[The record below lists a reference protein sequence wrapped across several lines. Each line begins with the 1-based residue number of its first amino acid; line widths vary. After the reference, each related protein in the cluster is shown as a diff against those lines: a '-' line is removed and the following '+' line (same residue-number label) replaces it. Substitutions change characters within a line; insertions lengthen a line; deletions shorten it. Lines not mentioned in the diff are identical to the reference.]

1 MSINHRGGEKSFA
14 EDVAVDAEGNA
25 YVTDCTASKIWK
37 VGADGKLLSTI
48 RSPLFRAKDGKL
60 LKIDLAKGEEVK
72 LIEVAGGP
80 LTFGDGRQKTKKKSR
95 SAEEKKNVL
104 SLEEKKNHNRALL
117 SPTKLVV
124 AGSPSGRL
132 VESSD
137 GWETASVV
145 AKFSGTKHRL
155 ATAATMK
162 THESWTHRSSTTA
175 IVFICR
181 LDVVY
186 GVIVCFVPEVVYF
199 NRITSAQSSS
209 MCRISWF
216 IKAGKSRA
224 EAATMLIVV

>member
-48 RSPLFRAKDGKL
+48 RSPLFRAK
-60 LKIDLAKGEEVK
+60 EC
-72 LIEVAGGP
+72 
-80 LTFGDGRQKTKKKSR
+80 
-95 SAEEKKNVL
+95 
-104 SLEEKKNHNRALL
+104 
-117 SPTKLVV
+117 
-124 AGSPSGRL
+124 PSGRL

-186 GVIVCFVPEVVYF
+186 GV
-199 NRITSAQSSS
+199 
-209 MCRISWF
+209 F
-216 IKAGKSRA
+216 I
-224 EAATMLIVV
+224 